1 MMIFHSVTIAC
12 NMECCVHFLYS
23 VYALNPSSNSS
34 LTACAPRIAPFSHWT
49 FKPTCHTFCLHLIY
63 RFIHFQ
69 LSKTKTAFC
78 MSKIL
83 FFFSSFSSHDRLQ
96 VHHVPCSP
104 NTAKRLSSCKRKGC
118 PPVGVGSK
126 LHRRSSDVGR
136 ACVPGMA
143 NKENELT
150 CSEDVRGLA
159 VNPTGAI
166 KMAGASSK
174 YGDITELSKDHEAM
188 TQILFGRNLRLKVA
202 QTLWQ
207 RNASELV
214 AYLVRIQDTGVMLN
228 LLPVLTKNLL
238 TEAPCLSLGCCVDL
252 LPQVK
257 VILTGRYEEH
267 ILVALRWVQSVI
279 KNWWPE
285 LSKNDKR
292 LRDSCS
298 EDRNVE
304 VMRQRLKDLWKEGP
318 RLCLIPGSTGELA
331 KAIEVHV
338 SQLP

>member
-1 MMIFHSVTIAC
+1 MIFHSVTIAC

-23 VYALNPSSNSS
+23 DYALNPSSNSS

-174 YGDITELSKDHEAM
+174 YGDITEVQTSSISIFVYTILCVYYVLKSLCAPCVVCQQLSKDHEAM

-214 AYLVRIQDTGVMLN
+214 AYLVRLVVDQ
-228 LLPVLTKNLL
+228 
-238 TEAPCLSLGCCVDL
+238 ASL
-252 LPQVK
+252 
-257 VILTGRYEEH
+257 
-267 ILVALRWVQSVI
+267 
-279 KNWWPE
+279 
-285 LSKNDKR
+285 
-292 LRDSCS
+292 
-298 EDRNVE
+298 
-304 VMRQRLKDLWKEGP
+304 
-318 RLCLIPGSTGELA
+318 
-331 KAIEVHV
+331 
-338 SQLP
+338 